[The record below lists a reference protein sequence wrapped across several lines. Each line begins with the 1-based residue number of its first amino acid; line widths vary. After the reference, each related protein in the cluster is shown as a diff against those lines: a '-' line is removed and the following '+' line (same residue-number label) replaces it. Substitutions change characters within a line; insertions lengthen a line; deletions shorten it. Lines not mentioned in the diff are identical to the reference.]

1 MKKSV
6 AHYISELLFLHDCVI
21 IPSFGGLVGNI
32 QSAKLNK
39 NAGILYPPSK
49 QILFNK
55 NLRTNDGLLISY
67 IAEQEHISQSDAKN
81 KLTKFAEEI
90 TNKLLKNKTLRLDN
104 IGLFT
109 INKEGNTLFI
119 QDHSVNYN
127 LDAFGMDTAYK
138 KELIRIDVQEHIE
151 RTVHQ
156 ITAKRETTP
165 NKTLWRAAAVIIPL
179 VALSYLSVSQQ
190 EKINNV
196 YMQMATLNPFTTT
209 EIIEVEKIIEETTPI
224 ITAETNIKITPI
236 VEVIEEEIA
245 PIIIPQKKYYIIG
258 GAFAKKKNA
267 TRLQAKLNNLN
278 YSAEIIKE
286 GRLLKVSYESF
297 NNKEDAILALKGI
310 KQENPSAWLLTK

>member
-67 IAEQEHISQSDAKN
+67 IAEQEQISQSDAKN

-190 EKINNV
+190 ERINNV
-196 YMQMATLNPFTTT
+196 YTQMATLNPFTTT
-209 EIIEVEKIIEETTPI
+209 EIIEVEKIIEETIPI
-224 ITAETNIKITPI
+224 ITAETNIEITPI
-236 VEVIEEEIA
+236 VEVIEEEVA

-267 TRLQAKLNNLN
+267 DNLMTKLRNWHYNPTIVEGGNLL
-278 YSAEIIKE
+278 
-286 GRLLKVSYESF
+286 RVSYKSF
-297 NNKEDAILALKGI
+297 NNKETAILALNIIRK
-310 KQENPSAWLLTK
+310 ENKDAWLLTK

>member
-67 IAEQEHISQSDAKN
+67 IAEEEQISQSDAKN

-179 VALSYLSVSQQ
+179 VALSYLSISQQ
-190 EKINNV
+190 ERINNV
-196 YMQMATLNPFTTT
+196 YTQMATFNPFATT
-209 EIIEVEKIIEETTPI
+209 EITTEVVEVITAKDLIIEVAPEIIETPIIEEVETPVF
-224 ITAETNIKITPI
+224 TE
-236 VEVIEEEIA
+236 
-245 PIIIPQKKYYIIG
+245 QKTYYIIA
-258 GAFAKKKNA
+258 GAFSEQKNA
-267 TRLQAKLNNLN
+267 NKMLNKLNRWN
-278 YSAEIIKE
+278 YNAEIVE
-286 GRLLKVSYESF
+286 GGKLLRVSYDSF
-297 NNKEDAILALKGI
+297 TNREDAVLALNKI
-310 KQENPSAWLLTK
+310 KQENSDAWLLTK